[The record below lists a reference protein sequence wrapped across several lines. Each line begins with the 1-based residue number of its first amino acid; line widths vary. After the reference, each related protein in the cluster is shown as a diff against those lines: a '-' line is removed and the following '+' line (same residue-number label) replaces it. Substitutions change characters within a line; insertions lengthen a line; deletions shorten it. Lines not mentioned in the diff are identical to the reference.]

1 MTDST
6 GATGAG
12 DAGDGGAERTSGAGA
27 AFPPYP
33 TGPSP
38 LLTNATREMLKA
50 TLVQLEGSPP
60 PTGQA
65 LLKSA
70 FVRRLALS
78 AGELEEVR
86 ARLRDS
92 GRTQVAGPDTGRNGA
107 VPGGVPEGVFD
118 LLGRGATGFADTD
131 GPAKVPAAPPPAS
144 AFAAVPA
151 AALKAVGDALVEV
164 RRAAAS
170 APGADPVRSELAVHA
185 AVVAT
190 KALEAN
196 SVAPNIGWINLER
209 MEMTP
214 AGIERG
220 ELIATIP
227 LAPLEETAVTHKE
240 WSVRTKEFSSIVTD
254 SLENTS
260 ETGVTDNTEL
270 AQSTSSQAQHSN
282 QFNVTGT
289 VRGGIPVISG
299 SASSSFT
306 AQDSTSRSATESTK
320 HATELTKKA
329 SSRAKQEHKVTIS
342 TTTVTGSEES
352 STRTLKNPSQ
362 TDAVRIDY
370 FSLMRKWRVRLYRY
384 GLRLTYDLMVPEPGA
399 ALRRAF
405 KELEGLRRQ
414 IGPFRFDVPHS
425 EITDRILT
433 EQQETQPHHL
443 VLAERYG
450 AVVPDPPAPPSPPQ
464 FSVDAPNFDDAHIFT
479 PDPLEIPDGYRIKT
493 LTLWFNS
500 ASRTGDEYK
509 YSLEVL
515 GSSYVMVEAFGNHG
529 PIELTSPQWG
539 GFQLHATGKV
549 PVSFRLQNNRH
560 TSLKVVAQLE
570 EVPVGGEPEP
580 GKPPVN
586 TRVRQRWQAAVWNAL
601 HDAAQNKYY
610 AQQQDVAARI
620 AVLEER
626 IGNVDTLTL
635 RREESDEVMKGV
647 LRALLGPGF
656 DFMPQKVIDLFVA
669 AGVDLEHGIGF
680 DGNSLGW
687 SAQDWA
693 VFRQHESDV
702 RFLNQAIEWE
712 NVVTFLYSYFW
723 DVPPSWDFVR
733 QIQHAD
739 ANRQAF
745 LRAGCARVVLTVRKG
760 WETEWVRFVEGGF
773 HHQDPPPSE
782 PPALYLSIAQEVA
795 AYDSRNYPGIPP
807 ANPARS
813 AVRLEDAVYTTCAS
827 PLAPNPADPQGPV
840 TIKVESA
847 AGFQV
852 GATVVIDVAD
862 ERGLQEAQTVVAVS
876 LDRNQIVVGMLAR
889 THTPSPTAIPVLQP
903 GTKGALIAEWN
914 EYTPSS
920 GTDIAVTS
928 QLGTIA

>member
-1 MTDST
+1 
-6 GATGAG
+6 
-12 DAGDGGAERTSGAGA
+12 
-27 AFPPYP
+27 
-33 TGPSP
+33 
-38 LLTNATREMLKA
+38 MLKA
-50 TLVQLEGSPP
+50 TLVQLEAPP
-60 PTGQA
+60 PSTGQA

-70 FVRRLALS
+70 FARRLALS
-78 AGELEEVR
+78 GAELEAVR
-86 ARLRDS
+86 ARLS
-92 GRTQVAGPDTGRNGA
+92 GAERAGARTGDGQAEPVPD
-107 VPGGVPEGVFD
+107 EVFD
-118 LLGRGATGFADTD
+118 LLGAATPAPAALG
-131 GPAKVPAAPPPAS
+131 GPAAAPLPPPPAS
-144 AFAAVPA
+144 AFTAVPM
-151 AALKAVGDALVEV
+151 AALTAVGNALIEV
-164 RRAAAS
+164 RRAAA
-170 APGADPVRSELAVHA
+170 ATPGADRAESELALRT

-190 KALEAN
+190 RSLEAN
-196 SVAPNIGWINLER
+196 AVAPNIGWINLER
-209 MEMTP
+209 MEMAP
-214 AGIERG
+214 AGLERG

-240 WSVRTKEFSSIVTD
+240 WSVQTKEFSSIVTD

-306 AQDSTSRSATESTK
+306 AQDSTSQSATESTK

-342 TTTVTGSEES
+342 TTTVTGSSEA
-352 STRTLKNPSQ
+352 STRTLRNASQ

-384 GLRLTYDLMVPEPGA
+384 GLRLTYDLVVAEPGA
-399 ALRRAF
+399 ALRKSY
-405 KELEGLRRQ
+405 KELEALRRQ
-414 IGPFRFDVPHS
+414 IGPFQFDVPHA
-425 EITDRILT
+425 EITDAILT
-433 EQQETQPHHL
+433 AQHETQPHHL

-450 AVVPDPPAPPSPPQ
+450 AVVPDPPQPPSPPQ
-464 FSVDAPNFDDAHIFT
+464 FSVDAPDSDEARIFT
-479 PDPLEIPDGYRIKT
+479 PEPLEIPDGYRIKS
-493 LTLWFNS
+493 LYLWFSS
-500 ASRTGDEYK
+500 ASRSGNEYK
-509 YSLEVL
+509 YRLEVL
-515 GSSYVMVEAFGNHG
+515 GSSYSMTEAYGDHG
-529 PIELTSPQWG
+529 PIDLTLPQWG

-549 PVSFRLQNNRH
+549 PISFRLGYNRH
-560 TSLKVVAQLE
+560 TSLKVVAQVE
-570 EVPVGGEPEP
+570 EIPVGGEPAP
-580 GKPPVN
+580 GTAPAN
-586 TRVRQRWQAAVWNAL
+586 TRVRERWQAAVWNAL
-601 HDAAQNKYY
+601 RDAAQNQYY
-610 AQQQDVAARI
+610 SQQQDVAARI
-620 AVLEER
+620 SALEER
-626 IGNVDTLTL
+626 INNVDTLTL

-656 DFMPQKVIDLFVA
+656 DFMPQEVIDLFVS

-687 SAQDWA
+687 SAADWA
-693 VFRQHESDV
+693 VFRRHESDV

-745 LRAGCARVVLTVRKG
+745 LRSGCARVVLTVRKG
-760 WETEWVRFVEGGF
+760 WEQEWVKFVEGGF
-773 HHQDPPPSE
+773 HHQDPPPSQ
-782 PPALYLSIAQEVA
+782 PPPYYLSIAREVA
-795 AYDSRNYPGIPP
+795 AYDDRNYPGIPP
-807 ANPARS
+807 ANPGRS
-813 AVRLEDAVYTTCAS
+813 AVRLEDAVYTTCAT
-827 PLAPNPADPQGPV
+827 PLVPNPSDPRGPV

-847 AGFQV
+847 AGFLV

-862 ERGLQEAQTVVAVS
+862 ERGLQESQSIVAVNA
-876 LDRNQIVVGMLAR
+876 DRGQIVVGMLSQP
-889 THTPSPTAIPVLQP
+889 HSPSPSAIPVLQP

-928 QLGTIA
+928 NLGSIA